1 MSISTRGI
9 KNTSLL
15 AELAVSALVDE
26 AMLTPKP
33 ALVDRRGTGAHQ
45 DMDLGMMIR
54 SAHSLQQMF
63 EAIADTASGRLP
75 SQSLREELAVIGRI
89 GDRIM
94 LTTTGGVNT
103 HRGSIWA
110 LGLLVAAVAI
120 CRNERSSSTV
130 AAIASKLA
138 HYPDRNAPGSRSH
151 GRKMIERYG
160 VAGAYGE
167 AAAGFPHVLRLGL
180 PALRQARRLQGSET
194 LARVNALLAIMA
206 SLDDTCL
213 LYRAGPLALTT
224 AKRGASKI
232 LASGSLAT
240 VVGQRTFAKVET
252 RLTGLNASPG
262 GSADLFAATLFL
274 DRICK
279 N

>member
-1 MSISTRGI
+1 MPNSTRGI
-9 KNTSLL
+9 KNTWLL
-15 AELAVSALVDE
+15 AELAVSALVEE

-54 SAHSLQQMF
+54 SALSLRQTF
-63 EAIADTASGRLP
+63 EAIADTASGRVP
-75 SQSLREELAVIGRI
+75 SQSLREELAVTGRI
-89 GDRIM
+89 GERIM

-120 CRNERSSSTV
+120 CRNECTSSVIGKVV
-130 AAIASKLA
+130 AKLVR
-138 HYPDRNAPGSRSH
+138 YPDRNAPKRRSN
-151 GRKMIERYG
+151 GKRMIECYG
-160 VAGAYGE
+160 VAGARGE
-167 AAAGFPHVLRLGL
+167 AAAGFPHVINFGL
-180 PALRQARRLQGSET
+180 PALWKGRLAGSSEQ
-194 LARVNALLAIMA
+194 LARVNALLTIMA

-224 AKRGASKI
+224 AKRGASEI

-240 VVGQRTFAKVET
+240 GLGQRTFTKVET
-252 RLTGLNASPG
+252 QLTELNASPG
-262 GSADLFAATLFL
+262 GSADLLAATLFL

>member
-1 MSISTRGI
+1 MLISTRGI

-15 AELAVSALVDE
+15 AELAVSALVEE

-33 ALVDRRGTGAHQ
+33 ALVDRRGTGAHR
-45 DMDLGMMIR
+45 DMDLGLMIR
-54 SAHSLQQMF
+54 SAHSLQQTF

-75 SQSLREELAVIGRI
+75 SQSLREALAVIGRI
-89 GDRIM
+89 GEKIM

-130 AAIASKLA
+130 ATIASKLA
-138 HYPDRNAPGSRSH
+138 RYSDRNAPGCRSH

-160 VAGAYGE
+160 VTGAYGE
-167 AAAGFPHVLRLGL
+167 AAAGFPHVLRFGL
-180 PALRQARRLQGSET
+180 PALRQARRLRGSET
-194 LARVNALLAIMA
+194 LARLNALLEIMA
-206 SLDDTCL
+206 RLDDTCL
-213 LYRAGPLALTT
+213 LYRAGPSALTA
-224 AKRGASKI
+224 AKRGASET
-232 LASGSLAT
+232 LASGSVAT
-240 VVGQRTFAKVET
+240 VSGRRMFAKLESQ
-252 RLTGLNASPG
+252 LTELNASPG
-262 GSADLFAATLFL
+262 GSADLLAATLFL

>member
-1 MSISTRGI
+1 MLVSTRGI

-15 AELAVSALVDE
+15 AELAVSALVEE

-45 DMDLGMMIR
+45 DMDLGLMIR
-54 SAHSLQQMF
+54 SAHSLQQTF
-63 EAIADTASGRLP
+63 DAIADTASGRLP

-89 GDRIM
+89 GEKIM

-120 CRNERSSSTV
+120 CRNERCSSTV
-130 AAIASKLA
+130 ATIASKLA
-138 HYPDRNAPGSRSH
+138 RYPDRNAPGSRSH

-160 VAGAYGE
+160 VTGAYGE
-167 AAAGFPHVLRLGL
+167 AAAGFPHVLRFGL

-194 LARVNALLAIMA
+194 LACLNALLGIMTR
-206 SLDDTCL
+206 LDDTCL
-213 LYRAGPLALTT
+213 LYRAGPSALAA
-224 AKRGASKI
+224 AKRGASET
-232 LASGSLAT
+232 LASGSVAT
-240 VVGQRTFAKVET
+240 IPGRRMFAKLESQ
-252 RLTGLNASPG
+252 LTELNASPG
-262 GSADLFAATLFL
+262 GSADLLAATLFL

>member
-1 MSISTRGI
+1 MPIYTRGT
-9 KNTSLL
+9 KNASLL

-45 DMDLGMMIR
+45 DMDLELMIR
-54 SAHSLQQMF
+54 SAHALQQTF
-63 EAIADTASGRLP
+63 EAFADTAAGRLP

-89 GDRIM
+89 GERIM
-94 LTTTGGVNT
+94 LTTAAGVNT

-120 CRNERSSSTV
+120 CRNECTSSAIGKV
-130 AAIASKLA
+130 AGTLA
-138 HYPDRNAPGSRSH
+138 RYPDRNAPERRSH
-151 GRKMIERYG
+151 GTKMIERYG
-160 VAGAYGE
+160 VTGARGE
-167 AAAGFPHVLRLGL
+167 AAAGFPHVINFGL
-180 PALRQARRLQGSET
+180 PALRKGRLAGGSEQ
-194 LARVNALLAIMA
+194 LARVNALLVIMA

-213 LYRAGPLALTT
+213 LYRAGPVALRT
-224 AKRGASKI
+224 AKRGASEI

-240 VVGQRTFAKVET
+240 VLGQRTFAKVET
-252 RLTGLNASPG
+252 QLIGLNASPG